1 VTKSQLA
8 SRPAVLPPTPAVI
21 GPHRNE
27 AFFGG
32 DYFQPFLA
40 QIAINGS
47 VLCQM
52 RDGKLN
58 D

>member
-1 VTKSQLA
+1 M
-8 SRPAVLPPTPAVI
+8 PAVI
-21 GPHRNE
+21 GSGRNE

>member
-8 SRPAVLPPTPAVI
+8 SRPAVLSPTPAVI
-21 GPHRNE
+21 GRRSYE

-52 RDGKLN
+52 RDGKSN